1 MAKLTRRG
9 FFRQTSASVV
19 SIGMLSAGSV
29 IAADPEAPEDVAT
42 QLPNVASLSEPVVAH
57 IRDVATSEVSLLV
70 GTREIIYRDPQLVGR
85 LLQAPR

>member
-19 SIGMLSAGSV
+19 SIGMLSAGSAIV
-29 IAADPEAPEDVAT
+29 ADPEAPEDAAT
-42 QLPNVASLSEPVVAH
+42 QLAGVAFSEPVVAH
-57 IRDVATSEVSLLV
+57 VRDIATSEVALLV